1 MRSLTPAGLA
11 LAVALSLAGTAPA
24 QQRPP
29 KVLIDEGGVRVGFPN
44 PSDGSGFKTG
54 FWAPVYVQL
63 TAPGPDRVTRADGDI
78 VVSTTD
84 SDDMENVYRV
94 PLPPM
99 EPKEQTTVLTY
110 VRPGATGS
118 EITVTIKANDGRTL
132 AYQRAGR
139 GGFAPAPPGT
149 FLYVTAGADSTPLR
163 RALRPQKAAP
173 AEGGVPQVED
183 VGEGGEDADALT
195 TFSHVNQVHDLPT
208 RWFGYDPVD
217 VLILET
223 GGNPS
228 FVQQLLDDRANRKEA
243 LAEWVHRGGR
253 LVISVGHNH
262 QLVNA
267 LLEQL
272 QVINCSVH
280 GTVPK
285 SGLDSVPRWANVN
298 ERFVP
303 RPPRNKEQ
311 ADRGE
316 PVIELAKI
324 DIQPRKNV
332 QNLLDEVDQKTRERW
347 PVIVQAPS
355 GLGRVVLIDFDLDK
369 GPFTDWE
376 GQNRFWQKLNAELR
390 PGQAGGKV
398 QNNPNMAMGGMPGW
412 DQAHSDVGS
421 LMQDRLEAFTEVP
434 VISFGW
440 VALFILLYIVVVG
453 PLDYLFL
460 KKVVKR
466 LELTWITFPTV
477 VLVVSALAYVSAY
490 YLKGNDLR
498 INKVDLV
505 DVVAELPDGDAAQP
519 RLAQGTKAYG
529 STWFTVFSPRI
540 QNYTIGVEPAAA
552 AWVPEADKQAPANP
566 HSAVVT
572 WMGRP
577 ENSYGGTGRSAGS
590 PSLFRRAYEY
600 APDAAGLKGVP
611 IQVWSTKSFTAS
623 WQAALSEDRPLF
635 QAELTRVT
643 GRTGEQLTGT
653 VTSQLPVE
661 LEDAV
666 LLYRNTRYPLPP
678 RGGRLP
684 PGVPCK
690 LDPPL
695 AVGGPGNP
703 QAALEEY
710 FRDAQVIT
718 NLNPWAGNPRFRE
731 GNRMESAAP
740 NMKSLMFGDKDS
752 NGGHARNMTLRR
764 LEESWRL
771 NRPEEAVVVGRV
783 PRAEDA
789 AETVSLG
796 GASPSRL
803 WLGQLP
809 DSGEQRPPLAGKLCQ
824 ETYVRVFIPVATK

>member
-1 MRSLTPAGLA
+1 MRSLSLAGLS
-11 LAVALSLAGTAPA
+11 LAVALALAGSAPA

-29 KVLIDEGGVRVGFPN
+29 KVVIDESGVRAGFPN
-44 PSDGSGFKTG
+44 ASDGSGLKTG

-78 VVSTTD
+78 IVSTSD
-84 SDDMENVYRV
+84 SDDMENLYRV

-118 EITVTIKANDGRTL
+118 EITVTIKTPDGRTL
-132 AYQRAGR
+132 SYQKAFR
-139 GGFAPAPPGT
+139 GGFAAAPPGT

-163 RALRPQKAAP
+163 RALRPQKA
-173 AEGGVPQVED
+173 EGQGEPEGPPQQEVNAED
-183 VGEGGEDADALT
+183 VDTLT
-195 TFSHVNQVHDLPT
+195 TFAHITQVYQLPT

-217 VLILET
+217 VLLLET
-223 GGNPS
+223 GGNPT

-243 LAEWVHRGGR
+243 LAEWVHRGGH

-272 QVINCSVH
+272 QVIGCTLH
-280 GTVPK
+280 GEVERP
-285 SGLDSVPRWANVN
+285 SLDSVARWAGVT
-298 ERFVP
+298 EGFAP
-303 RPPRNKEQ
+303 RPGRQ
-311 ADRGE
+311 AQQDKAK
-316 PVIELAKI
+316 PVIELANI
-324 DIQPRKNV
+324 EIQPRKGV
-332 QNLLDEVDQKTRERW
+332 QSLVDEIDQQTRDRW

-355 GLGRVVLIDFDLDK
+355 GLGRVILIGFDLDK

-376 GQNRFWQKLNAELR
+376 GQHRFWQKLNAELR
-390 PGQAGGKV
+390 PGQGSGKGGPA
-398 QNNPNMAMGGMPGW
+398 NPNFAGSVPGW
-412 DQAHSDVGS
+412 DQTHSDVGT
-421 LMQDRLEAFTEVP
+421 LLQDRLESFNEVP

-453 PLDYLFL
+453 PLDYFFL

-505 DVVAELPDGDAAQP
+505 DIVAELPDGDAAQP
-519 RLAQGTKAYG
+519 RLAQGARAYG

-540 QNYTIGVEPAAA
+540 QNYTVGVEPAAKD
-552 AWVPEADKQAPANP
+552 WVPEVGKQAATNP
-566 HSAVVT
+566 HSVVVS

-590 PSLFRRAYEY
+590 PGLFRRAYVY
-600 APDAAGLKGVP
+600 AEDASGLEGVP

-635 QAELTRVT
+635 QAELTHSK
-643 GRTGEQLTGT
+643 GQTGEQLTGS
-653 VTSQLPVE
+653 VTSRLPVD

-666 LLYRNTRYPLPP
+666 LIYRNTRYPLTP
-678 RGGRLP
+678 RNGRLA
-684 PGVPCK
+684 PGATRK
-690 LDPPL
+690 LEPPL
-695 AVGGPGNP
+695 VVGGAGNP
-703 QAALEEY
+703 EAALEEW
-710 FRDAQVIT
+710 FRDAQVAM
-718 NLNPWAGNPRFRE
+718 NYNPYMNPRYRG
-731 GNRMESAAP
+731 GNTMDSAAGI
-740 NMKSLMFGDKDS
+740 MKDLMFGDKDT
-752 NGGHARNMTLRR
+752 NGNHARNTTLRR
-764 LEESWRL
+764 LEDSWRL
-771 NRPEEAVVVGRV
+771 SRPEEAVVVGRV
-783 PRAEDA
+783 PRAEEA
-789 AETVSLG
+789 AEKVSQG
-796 GASPSRL
+796 GASASRL

-809 DSGEQRPPLAGKLCQ
+809 ESGEPRPPLAGKLCQ
-824 ETYVRVFIPVATK
+824 ETYVRVFIPVTPK